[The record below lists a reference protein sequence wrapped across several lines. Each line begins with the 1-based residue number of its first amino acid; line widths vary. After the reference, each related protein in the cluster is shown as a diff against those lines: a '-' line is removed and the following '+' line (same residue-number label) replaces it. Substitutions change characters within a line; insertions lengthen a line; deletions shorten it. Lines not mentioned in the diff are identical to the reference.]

1 MDKLLHAW
9 TEFTS
14 HEHIVPE
21 VSPIVASSWERCRA
35 RINPFQTIKFNKLNP
50 DHFLAAQVASFDLIS
65 IARPIMEDISINL
78 KSNQEAVVLLNGTG
92 YILDMQADSKVL
104 ELLAGMGIAT
114 GELFTEGHVGTNAL
128 GLALTE
134 RMPVEVYGPEHYCF
148 QFHDLADAAAPVFDV
163 SGRVLGVLGLLT
175 TTDRYQPYSLSLVI
189 AGAKAI
195 EAQRQADSLL
205 AENNS
210 QLAQLIAIL
219 DTISEGIVVWN
230 GERVLIHINNYAT
243 RVMERSA
250 QGLVGQKTDDF
261 LSYPPFI
268 QAAIDAHEPLTDVE
282 TNLII
287 GQKTVNCILSLR
299 FVVNKNG
306 LQWII
311 ATFRPITEVRQLI
324 HRQVGAHAR
333 LTLDDIPGD
342 SPQMKRVQTFVK
354 SAALAKASILIRG
367 EVGTGKN
374 VLAGAIH
381 NESLRREGP
390 FIIFACSSVPNELA
404 VSELIGYEEG
414 PASKRPGGRPSKF
427 ELAQGGTLF
436 FQDVDALPLEAQAIL
451 LNVLELGMVQ
461 RMGGDRPIEVDLRVV
476 VSTAAKIEKLVV
488 EGRFRRDLFYRLSAF
503 TITLPSLRERP
514 KDIPMIVERI
524 CSRLSRQLN
533 HPLSLGPG
541 VLEVMK
547 KYPWPGNIRELEAV
561 LGPAASMVGPD
572 GVIELAH
579 LPVPV
584 RNLSWSMAG
593 DLEEHKIQPWI
604 DVERQTIVQAAE
616 LCRGNLSRMAQ
627 VLGIGRTTL
636 WRKIKKYGV
645 YMEDYRNTPYPD
657 QGT

>member
-1 MDKLLHAW
+1 MEKLLNTW
-9 TEFTS
+9 NEYTS
-14 HEHIVPE
+14 HEHILPE

-35 RINPFQTIKFNKLNP
+35 RINPFQTLKFNKLNP

-65 IARPIMEDISINL
+65 IARPIMEDIYINMN
-78 KSNQEAVVLLNGTG
+78 STQEAIVLLNGTG
-92 YILDMQADSKVL
+92 YILDMQAEASVL
-104 ELLAGMGIAT
+104 EMLARMGITA

-134 RMPVEVYGPEHYCF
+134 RMPVEVYGPEHYCL
-148 QFHDLADAAAPVFDV
+148 QFHGLADAAAPIFDV

-175 TTDRYQPYSLSLVI
+175 TTSGYQPYSLSLMT

-205 AENNS
+205 ADYNS

-230 GERVLIHINNYAT
+230 GERVLIHINNFAA
-243 RVMERSA
+243 RVIERPS
-250 QGLVGQKTDDF
+250 QGLVGQKTDEV
-261 LSYPPFI
+261 LSYPSFV
-268 QAAIDAHEPLTDVE
+268 QAAIDAREPLTDVE
-282 TNLII
+282 TNLKI
-287 GQKTVNCILSLR
+287 GQKTINCILSLR
-299 FVVNKNG
+299 FVVNKNE

-311 ATFRPITEVRQLI
+311 ATFRPITEVRQLV
-324 HRQVGAHAR
+324 HRQVGAHAH

-342 SPQMKRVQTFVK
+342 LPQMRRVQTFVK
-354 SAALAKASILIRG
+354 SVALAKASILVRG

-381 NESLRREGP
+381 NESLRRDGP

-404 VSELIGYEEG
+404 VSELVGYDEG
-414 PASKRPGGRPSKF
+414 PASRRPGGRPSKF

-461 RMGGDRPIEVDLRVV
+461 RIGGDRPIEVDLRVV
-476 VSTAAKIEKLVV
+476 ASTAARMEKLVA
-488 EGRFRRDLFYRLSAF
+488 EGSFRRDLFYRLSAF
-503 TITLPSLRERP
+503 TITLPALRERP
-514 KDIPMIVERI
+514 KDIPIIVERI
-524 CSRLSRQLN
+524 CSRLSRQFN
-533 HPLSLGPG
+533 HPLSLGQG
-541 VLEVMK
+541 VLDVLR
-547 KYPWPGNIRELEAV
+547 KYPWPGNVRELEAI

-572 GVIELAH
+572 GVIELSH

-584 RNLSWSMAG
+584 RNLSWSMPG
-593 DLEEHKIQPWI
+593 DLEDRRIQPWI
-604 DVERQTIVQAAE
+604 EVERETIVQAAE

-645 YMEDYRNTPYPD
+645 FMEDYRNISS
-657 QGT
+657 QELVG